1 MGVHLMETAILMLA
15 FFVAFM
21 LGAAVVDLWRD
32 W

>member
-1 MGVHLMETAILMLA
+1 MGVRVMETAILMLA

-21 LGAAVVDLWRD
+21 LGAALVDLWRN